1 MDKWIDLVKRELGAD
16 ILKEKYAYGLD
27 EQYGY
32 MSQDKIP
39 DRWVKTTCG
48 YCSVGCGMLI
58 GVKDNKAVSVRGDEH
73 HPVNEGK
80 LCPKGLSEHYA
91 IRIRQDYAKLLPQ
104 EFLHDPKAFFA
115 GHGELMKGSKGEG
128 EYPDEEVT
136 LFRLTDGTEIVAK
149 RIELRK
155 AKEARKEFAILIAAK
170 KAGLPTAEPVGFL
183 SGKEDA
189 DGSYLLM
196 KKLEGRSGR
205 KFEKELREAG
215 KYSDEQIK
223 DIMKQV
229 AEKNREM
236 AELFRTTLKI
246 DKRWRI
252 KDTIIEFNEET
263 GEVESVVPID
273 WERAQNYNPST
284 PKEIDE
290 IA

>member
-1 MDKWIDLVKRELGAD
+1 MLN
-16 ILKEKYAYGLD
+16 
-27 EQYGY
+27 
-32 MSQDKIP
+32 SQ
-39 DRWVKTTCG
+39 
-48 YCSVGCGMLI
+48 
-58 GVKDNKAVSVRGDEH
+58 
-73 HPVNEGK
+73 
-80 LCPKGLSEHYA
+80 
-91 IRIRQDYAKLLPQ
+91 
-104 EFLHDPKAFFA
+104 
-115 GHGELMKGSKGEG
+115 
-128 EYPDEEVT
+128 
-136 LFRLTDGTEIVAK
+136 
-149 RIELRK
+149 
-155 AKEARKEFAILIAAK
+155 EARKEFAILIAAK
-170 KAGLPTAEPVGFL
+170 KSGLPTAEPVGFL

-229 AEKNREM
+229 AEKNKEM

-273 WERAQNYNPST
+273 WERAQNYNPNT

-290 IA
+290 IQ